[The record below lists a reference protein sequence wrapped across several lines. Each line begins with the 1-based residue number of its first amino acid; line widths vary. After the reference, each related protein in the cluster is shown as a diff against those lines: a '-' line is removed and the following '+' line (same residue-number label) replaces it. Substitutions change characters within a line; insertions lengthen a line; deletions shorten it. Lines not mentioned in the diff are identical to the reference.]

1 MKVLIFI
8 THGNIGGATNSVFWL
23 AKGLKKSQTK
33 NIYQFQKEKISF
45 KIFQNLMI
53 CYDKNWI

>member
-23 AKGLKKSQTK
+23 AKGLKNPKL
-33 NIYQFQKEKISF
+33 KISINFRKKKFLLKFF
-45 KIFQNLMI
+45 KT
-53 CYDKNWI
+53 

>member
-23 AKGLKKSQTK
+23 VKGLKKSQTK

-45 KIFQNLMI
+45 KIF
-53 CYDKNWI
+53 